1 MEKKARKE
9 AGRIRR
15 LYSRGKIT
23 LNRAREELGLKPIIG
38 GDIKISPIS
47 KSINNKKTS

>member
-1 MEKKARKE
+1 MEKKTKKE

-15 LYSRGKIT
+15 LYSRGEIT
-23 LNRAREELGLKPIIG
+23 LNRAREELGLRPIIG

-47 KSINNKKTS
+47 KTISNKKD